1 MIGEVG
7 EWGMVENGRNFF
19 GKILGEFLVF
29 FMMVF
34 VILL

>member
-1 MIGEVG
+1 MIDKIG
-7 EWGMVENGRNFF
+7 EWGNGRNGGNFF